1 MSLNTSTVL
10 DAQWGF
16 EETFLSK
23 EGALV
28 ERAVYAACLLDCI
41 PKGHA
46 GVLTNQQEY
55 LIETQ
60 AFHAAGAS
68 HSIRGGSAL
77 VPVRKG

>member
-1 MSLNTSTVL
+1 MHVAGGVCLLSLNTSTVL

-46 GVLTNQQEY
+46 GVLTQ
-55 LIETQ
+55 T
-60 AFHAAGAS
+60 S
-68 HSIRGGSAL
+68 RST
-77 VPVRKG
+77 